1 MVRSRSDFLIL
12 LIFNITVCKSQV
24 GINTATPDASSALD
38 IESTDGGILIPRMTT
53 SQKTAIVD
61 PANSLMLYDTD
72 LKQYQYNEGT
82 TSTPN
87 WRAILSDAVKRDN
100 YKVIK
105 STADLQDELV
115 AGGGSSYLLS
125 SNFFYE
131 VSGTIT
137 IDYPIDIND
146 AYLAGLDVGEDVL
159 VNATGGTLF
168 QSTSSGGSLRNLTL
182 NGNNNQLFNVSGDG
196 SQQFTFHTCIMAGAS
211 SVGSFSNLGLVFFD
225 LIDFVN
231 EFNIPKFPEKYLRR
245 RSIAQPI
252 LKRTTTLGELVS
264 QLESIA
270 EVIETQDLLLMK
282 RKRNKKYSD
291 KALISQVKS
300 LAHRE
305 KLPETTKALGKFIE
319 GWEKALQWT
328 DFEYLVKKWQTVVK
342 NDLDKDR
349 LGVFWALLF
358 LSSENKIEIK
368 QINSLYG
375 PIQIKRIIPDGGLAQ
390 LPIENLEVSNAS
402 SSAA

>member
-1 MVRSRSDFLIL
+1 LIK
-12 LIFNITVCKSQV
+12 F
-24 GINTATPDASSALD
+24 
-38 IESTDGGILIPRMTT
+38 
-53 SQKTAIVD
+53 
-61 PANSLMLYDTD
+61 
-72 LKQYQYNEGT
+72 
-82 TSTPN
+82 
-87 WRAILSDAVKRDN
+87 
-100 YKVIK
+100 
-105 STADLQDELV
+105 LQDA
-115 AGGGSSYLLS
+115 AGKGDLDPWDIDVISVIDSFLEQYSHFFEQNSNSNRNSYQKDLAETS
-125 SNFFYE
+125 EAFFAA
-131 VSGTIT
+131 S
-137 IDYPIDIND
+137 
-146 AYLAGLDVGEDVL
+146 VL
-159 VNATGGTLF
+159 VNLKAQVLESDVF
-168 QSTSSGGSLRNLTL
+168 KENSL
-182 NGNNNQLFNVSGDG
+182 DYDDD
-196 SQQFTFHTCIMAGAS
+196 
-211 SVGSFSNLGLVFFD
+211 FD
-225 LIDFVN
+225 VDDQEWIDQDFD
-231 EFNIPKFPEKYLRR
+231 IPKYPEKYLRR
-245 RSIAQPI
+245 RSIPQPI
-252 LKRTTTLGELVS
+252 LKRSTTLGELVS

-305 KLPETTKALGKFIE
+305 KLPETTKELGKFID

-375 PIQIKRIIPDGGLAQ
+375 PIQIKRIIPEGGLAQ
-390 LPIENLEVSNAS
+390 LPIENLEESNAS

>member
-1 MVRSRSDFLIL
+1 MLIK
-12 LIFNITVCKSQV
+12 F
-24 GINTATPDASSALD
+24 
-38 IESTDGGILIPRMTT
+38 
-53 SQKTAIVD
+53 
-61 PANSLMLYDTD
+61 
-72 LKQYQYNEGT
+72 
-82 TSTPN
+82 
-87 WRAILSDAVKRDN
+87 
-100 YKVIK
+100 
-105 STADLQDELV
+105 LQDAAGKGELDPWDIDV
-115 AGGGSSYLLS
+115 ISVIDSILEQYLQSSGSKSNSKNTYHKNLS
-125 SNFFYE
+125 ETSEAFFAA
-131 VSGTIT
+131 S
-137 IDYPIDIND
+137 
-146 AYLAGLDVGEDVL
+146 VL
-159 VNATGGTLF
+159 VNLKAQVLE
-168 QSTSSGGSLRNLTL
+168 S
-182 NGNNNQLFNVSGDG
+182 D
-196 SQQFTFHTCIMAGAS
+196 
-211 SVGSFSNLGLVFFD
+211 VFKENPSDCEDEFELDDQEWIDKEFD
-225 LIDFVN
+225 
-231 EFNIPKFPEKYLRR
+231 IPKNPEKYLRR

-252 LKRTTTLGELVS
+252 LKRTTTLGELVR

-305 KLPETTKALGKFIE
+305 KLPETTKALGKFID

-358 LSSENKIEIK
+358 LSSENKVEIK
-368 QINSLYG
+368 QIKSLYG

-390 LPIENLEVSNAS
+390 LPIENLDVSNVS

>member
-1 MVRSRSDFLIL
+1 M
-12 LIFNITVCKSQV
+12 
-24 GINTATPDASSALD
+24 
-38 IESTDGGILIPRMTT
+38 
-53 SQKTAIVD
+53 
-61 PANSLMLYDTD
+61 
-72 LKQYQYNEGT
+72 
-82 TSTPN
+82 
-87 WRAILSDAVKRDN
+87 
-100 YKVIK
+100 IK
-105 STADLQDELV
+105 FLQDAAGKGELDPWDIDV
-115 AGGGSSYLLS
+115 ISVIDSFLEEYSHTFNQSSDSQISYQKDLAETS
-125 SNFFYE
+125 EAFFAA
-131 VSGTIT
+131 S
-137 IDYPIDIND
+137 
-146 AYLAGLDVGEDVL
+146 VL
-159 VNATGGTLF
+159 VNLKAEVLEADVF
-168 QSTSSGGSLRNLTL
+168 KENSSD
-182 NGNNNQLFNVSGDG
+182 FEDE
-196 SQQFTFHTCIMAGAS
+196 
-211 SVGSFSNLGLVFFD
+211 FD
-225 LIDFVN
+225 LDDQDWIDK
-231 EFNIPKFPEKYLRR
+231 EFDIPKYPEKYLRR

-291 KALISQVKS
+291 RALISQVKS
-300 LAHRE
+300 LSHRE

-390 LPIENLEVSNAS
+390 LPIENLEVRNAS